1 MSSSKG
7 FHTTKICL
15 NNIKKTYKRDTQH
28 RKKEGRQNERYGKL
42 KLSTL
47 RINQTIQKK
56 MIIRLRKYYAK
67 VFRVYN
73 V

>member
-28 RKKEGRQNERYGKL
+28 KKNIKKKGRQNEPTVNSNYQPSGLIKQKNITRY
-42 KLSTL
+42 
-47 RINQTIQKK
+47 QK
-56 MIIRLRKYYAK
+56 
-67 VFRVYN
+67 
-73 V
+73 